1 MDRLLLKAAYW
12 AAASQNKDACT
23 CTDRTMTNR
32 MRQTPYRNDGLR
44 QAGQDGH
51 GEGLKFGHAPGH
63 QHQGYCKTL
72 WHVVHLE
79 YVRVRVGACAS
90 VCVCVRLRV
99 YQVDPHIE

>member
-12 AAASQNKDACT
+12 AAASQNKDAYK
-23 CTDRTMTNR
+23 DRTMTSR

-90 VCVCVRLRV
+90 VCVCVCAYV
-99 YQVDPHIE
+99 CTK

>member
-90 VCVCVRLRV
+90 ANVCLRV
-99 YQVDPHIE
+99 YQIDSRID

>member
-12 AAASQNKDACT
+12 AAASQNKDAY
-23 CTDRTMTNR
+23 TDRTMTNR

-90 VCVCVRLRV
+90 VCVCVCLRV
-99 YQVDPHIE
+99 YQVDSHID